1 VKIENQL
8 RARLRQDFESTLP
21 RFDLMAQL
29 ERNPEG
35 LRMTALS
42 ERLMVTCG
50 NITGITDQLEREGLV
65 VRTPDPLDRRV
76 NIVSLTPIGLK
87 RFRVLARAHE
97 EWITEFLAG
106 MSREDKRRMFSLL
119 QKLKQHLGSYSVG
132 S

>member
-1 VKIENQL
+1 
-8 RARLRQDFESTLP
+8 
-21 RFDLMAQL
+21 
-29 ERNPEG
+29 
-35 LRMTALS
+35 MTALS

-76 NIVSLTPIGLK
+76 NIVNLTPVGLK
-87 RFRVLARAHE
+87 RFRILARAHE
-97 EWITEFLAG
+97 EWIIEFLAG
-106 MSREDKRRMFSLL
+106 MSREEKRRMFSLL